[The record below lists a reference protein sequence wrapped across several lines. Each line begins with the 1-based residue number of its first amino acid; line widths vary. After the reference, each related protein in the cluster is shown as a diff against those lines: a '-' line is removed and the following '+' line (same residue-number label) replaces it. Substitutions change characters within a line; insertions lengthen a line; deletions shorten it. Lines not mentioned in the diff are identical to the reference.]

1 MHQDKQKILQ
11 MTSISKELQEGNNTT
26 SHNLHYQLGVCRQV
40 NHQTWSLTLAPFS
53 LCVYMYLP
61 GITMYCLEPICSKG
75 KQSEYISLPLFFF
88 QTAHSDKNTQT
99 IACYEIHSCIFQHFE
114 KKMVKSVNARLLVN
128 NLKPC
133 NCQHHYA
140 STVWSSIT
148 VSTHAT
154 ILAIFHAM

>member
-11 MTSISKELQEGNNTT
+11 MTSISKEFQEGNNTT

-75 KQSEYISLPLFFF
+75 KQSEYISLPFFF
-88 QTAHSDKNTQT
+88 SNCSFGQEHTNNCLLRDTFLHISA
-99 IACYEIHSCIFQHFE
+99 FW

-133 NCQHHYA
+133 SCQHHYA